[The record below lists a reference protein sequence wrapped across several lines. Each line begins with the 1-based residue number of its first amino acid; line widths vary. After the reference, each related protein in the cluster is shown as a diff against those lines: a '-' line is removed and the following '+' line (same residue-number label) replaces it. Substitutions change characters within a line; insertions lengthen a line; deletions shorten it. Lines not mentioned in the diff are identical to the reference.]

1 MATDIQKAILQAKI
15 EGILKKI
22 IVKTNADNV
31 MYDDSTTLTAKLAEI
46 LASLDKKAEASAV
59 TTEIQ
64 QKIDA
69 AVNGL
74 IDGAPDTYNTLKE
87 IADYISQHE
96 EAKEALQK
104 AIGDK
109 LDKTTFQTFQNSVE
123 KLGALAGKDKVAESD
138 LDAEL
143 AEKVNAASEG
153 SHSHANKSVLDGI
166 TGEKVT
172 SWDGAAEKAHEHE
185 NSSTLDEITGEK
197 VTSWDDAASKAHEH
211 ENSDVLDEITREKL
225 TALEG
230 KSKIYFSKE
239 QPEDLKEGDLW
250 FQLIDEE

>member
-1 MATDIQKAILQAKI
+1 MNRPNPAATQQKAILQAKI

-31 MYDDSTTLTAKLAEI
+31 MYDDSTTLTTKLAEI

-69 AVNGL
+69 AINGL

-123 KLGALAGKDKVAESD
+123 KLGTLAGKDKVAESD
-138 LDAEL
+138 LDTEL

-153 SHSHANKSVLDGI
+153 NHSHANKSVLDG
-166 TGEKVT
+166 
-172 SWDGAAEKAHEHE
+172 
-185 NSSTLDEITGEK
+185 ITGEK

>member
-46 LASLDKKAEASAV
+46 LASLGKKAEASAV

-153 SHSHANKSVLDGI
+153 NHSHANKSVLDG
-166 TGEKVT
+166 
-172 SWDGAAEKAHEHE
+172 
-185 NSSTLDEITGEK
+185 ITGEK

>member
-46 LASLDKKAEASAV
+46 LASLGKKAEASAV

-123 KLGALAGKDKVAESD
+123 KLGTLAGKDKVAESD
-138 LDAEL
+138 LDTEL

-153 SHSHANKSVLDGI
+153 NHSHANKSVLDG
-166 TGEKVT
+166 
-172 SWDGAAEKAHEHE
+172 
-185 NSSTLDEITGEK
+185 ITGEK

>member
-46 LASLDKKAEASAV
+46 LASLAKKAEASAV

-64 QKIDA
+64 QKIDV

-123 KLGALAGKDKVAESD
+123 KLGTLAGKDKVAESD

-153 SHSHANKSVLDGI
+153 NHSHANKSVLDG
-166 TGEKVT
+166 
-172 SWDGAAEKAHEHE
+172 
-185 NSSTLDEITGEK
+185 ITGEK

>member
-1 MATDIQKAILQAKI
+1 MATDIQRAILQAKI

-31 MYDDSTTLTAKLAEI
+31 MYDDSTTLTTKLAEI

-143 AEKVNAASEG
+143 AEKVNVASEG
-153 SHSHANKSVLDGI
+153 NHSHANKSVLDG
-166 TGEKVT
+166 
-172 SWDGAAEKAHEHE
+172 
-185 NSSTLDEITGEK
+185 ITGEK